1 MDNIAGVHANASAY
15 VLARVFSSRTSL
27 THVRPLGGVTIS
39 TRQMHAIHINN
50 HTVRSNTECTI
61 LLEYMLLR
69 LRMKDHG
76 NTDDA
81 TSDDVAVYIDDD
93 ARVDIFPARI
103 HSDAIM
109 RA

>member
-1 MDNIAGVHANASAY
+1 MHLRMCSLG
-15 VLARVFSSRTSL
+15 VFSSRTSP
-27 THVRPLGGVTIS
+27 TDVRPLGGVTIS
-39 TRQMHAIHINN
+39 TRQMHAIYINN
-50 HTVRSNTECTI
+50 HTVRSNTEWTI

-69 LRMKDHG
+69 LRMYDHG

-81 TSDDVAVYIDDD
+81 TSDDAAVYIDDD
-93 ARVDIFPARI
+93 DRVDIFPARI